1 MRRVRFIERA
11 GRALRRA
18 RLGRDQS
25 GATIVEFAVV
35 LPVLSLLVLGLLD
48 LGYRSYATSVV
59 QGALHDAS
67 RMATVGNFTLAQ
79 IDARVKARLS
89 NFASRSTVTTSTTS
103 YYDFSGVSQ
112 PEKVVGDTVP
122 LNAYNPGDCFED
134 ANGNNTYDLDRG
146 RNSTGGSD
154 DIVRY
159 QVTITYPRIVPLGGF
174 MGWGNT
180 QTVTQNT
187 VLRNQPF
194 AGRSITI
201 NRISRAANGTVT
213 QC

>member
-1 MRRVRFIERA
+1 MRRLLFAARLGGAFRK
-11 GRALRRA
+11 A
-18 RLGRDQS
+18 RLGRDAR

-35 LPVLSLLVLGLLD
+35 LPVLCLLLLGLLD

-67 RMATVGNFTLAQ
+67 RMATVGSYSLAQ

-89 NFASRSTVTTSTTS
+89 NFAARSTVTTTTTS
-103 YYDFSGVSQ
+103 YYDFSGVAQ
-112 PEKVVGDTVP
+112 AEKIVGDTAP
-122 LNAYNPGDCFED
+122 LNSYNAGDCFED
-134 ANGNNTYDLDRG
+134 ANGNNTYNTDRG
-146 RNSTGGSD
+146 RDSTGGAD

-159 QVTITYPRIVPLGGF
+159 QVSITYPRIVPLGGF

-194 AGRSITI
+194 AGRSINI
-201 NRISRAANGTVT
+201 NRISVAANGTVT

>member
-1 MRRVRFIERA
+1 MRRLPLPAR
-11 GRALRRA
+11 LRRDA
-18 RLGRDQS
+18 S

-48 LGYRSYATSVV
+48 LGYRSYATSVL

-89 NFASRSTVTTSTTS
+89 NFAGRSTVTTSTTS
-103 YYDFSGVSQ
+103 YYDFTGVSQ

-122 LNAYNPGDCFED
+122 LNTYNAGDCFED
-134 ANGNNTYDLDRG
+134 ANGNSTYDTDRG

-174 MGWGNT
+174 MGWSNN

-201 NRISRAANGTVT
+201 TRISRAANGTVT
-213 QC
+213 AC

>member
-1 MRRVRFIERA
+1 MRRLLVAMRA
-11 GRALRRA
+11 CRTARLRRDA
-18 RLGRDQS
+18 R
-25 GATIVEFAVV
+25 GATIVEFAIV
-35 LPVLSLLVLGLLD
+35 LPVLCLLLLGVLD

-79 IDARVKARLS
+79 IDARVKQRLA
-89 NFASRSTVTTSTTS
+89 NFANHATVTTSTTS

-112 PEKVVGDTVP
+112 PEKVVGDTAP
-122 LNAYNPGDCFED
+122 TGSYNSGDCFED
-134 ANGNNTYDLDRG
+134 ANGNNAYNTDRG
-146 RNSTGGSD
+146 RATTGGAD

-159 QVTITYPRIVPLGGF
+159 QISITYPRIVPMGSV
-174 MGWGNT
+174 MGWSNT
-180 QTVTQNT
+180 QTITQNT

-194 AGRSITI
+194 AGRSISN
-201 NRISRAANGTVT
+201 NRISVAANGTVT

>member
-1 MRRVRFIERA
+1 VRRLLFATRA
-11 GRALRRA
+11 GRALRKA
-18 RLGRDQS
+18 RLRRDAR

-35 LPVLSLLVLGLLD
+35 LPVLSLLLLGLLD
-48 LGYRSYATSVV
+48 LGYRSYATSMV

-67 RMATVGNFTLAQ
+67 RMATVGSFTLAD
-79 IDARVKARLS
+79 IDTRVKARLA
-89 NFASRSTVTTSTTS
+89 NFARSGTVTTSTTS
-103 YYDFSGVSQ
+103 YYDFAGVAQ
-112 PEKVVGDTVP
+112 AEKIVGDTAP
-122 LNAYNPGDCFED
+122 LNVYNAGDCFED
-134 ANGNNTYDLDRG
+134 ANSNNAYNTDRG
-146 RNSTGGSD
+146 RDSTGGAD

-159 QVTITYPRIVPLGGF
+159 QVSITYPRIVPLGGF

-194 AGRSITI
+194 AGRSINI
-201 NRISRAANGTVT
+201 NRISVAANGTVS

>member
-1 MRRVRFIERA
+1 MRRANSSRRA
-11 GRALRRA
+11 RRASLPA
-18 RLGRDQS
+18 RLGRDAR

-48 LGYRSYATSVV
+48 LGYRSYATSMV

-67 RMATVGNFTLAQ
+67 RMATVGSYTLAQ

-89 NFASRSTVTTSTTS
+89 NFASRSTVTTTTMS
-103 YYDFSGVSQ
+103 YYDFAGVAQ
-112 PEKVVGDTVP
+112 AEKVVGDTAP
-122 LNAYNPGDCFED
+122 LNTYNVGDCFED
-134 ANGNNTYDLDRG
+134 ANGDNEHNADRG
-146 RNSTGGSD
+146 RNTTGGAD

-159 QVTITYPRIVPLGGF
+159 QVSITYPRIVPLGGF

-194 AGRSITI
+194 AGRIIDI
-201 NRISRAANGTVT
+201 NRIRILANGTVE